1 MIRMTG
7 MEAIAY
13 AIEHEIELCKLPDDD
28 EGARDDLDI
37 EEARHIAQ
45 YEPSL
50 IYIDIE
56 DDEDDD

>member
-1 MIRMTG
+1 MMRITG

-13 AIEHEIELCKLPDDD
+13 AIEHDVDLCKLPDED
-28 EGARDDLDI
+28 EGLRDDLDV

-50 IYIDIE
+50 IYLDID
-56 DDEDDD
+56 DDEDE

>member
-1 MIRMTG
+1 MMRLTG

-13 AIEHEIELCKLPDDD
+13 AIENDELLCMHSDGTDGP
-28 EGARDDLDI
+28 RDDLDV

-45 YEPSL
+45 EEPSL

-56 DDEDDD
+56 DDDDY